1 MPCRSRLA
9 GERGGSDMETQ
20 LTPCIRQQAGSYGEI
35 AFQPVDLLQPGKRR
49 YERREIDGAWV
60 GLFPA
65 KASPTNSSAVH
76 TLRLGQTSTVG
87 PASAGKPLPLPLP
100 LPLLLLLIFKH
111 IKHRRRQTRL
121 GCRLNAGL
129 AQWVEPHGCGESA
142 VRAWMPV
149 RRGPTERDRSEGTR
163 RRRAKPG
170 AGTLGYLGCCFQV
183 TRRRRNSLPLGR
195 RS

>member
-1 MPCRSRLA
+1 MRCRSRLA

-20 LTPCIRQQAGSYGEI
+20 LTPCIRQRAGSYGEI
-35 AFQPVDLLQPGKRR
+35 AFQPADLLQPGKRR

-65 KASPTNSSAVH
+65 RASPTNRPRAY
-76 TLRLGQTSTVG
+76 VG
-87 PASAGKPLPLPLP
+87 PALAGKPSLLLLPLP
-100 LPLLLLLIFKH
+100 LPLLLIFKP

-121 GCRLNAGL
+121 GCRLNGGL
-129 AQWVEPHGCGESA
+129 AEWVEPQGCGESA

-149 RRGPTERDRSEGTR
+149 CRGPTERDRSEGTR

-170 AGTLGYLGCCFQV
+170 AGTLGYLGMV
-183 TRRRRNSLPLGR
+183 RLSTVSK
-195 RS
+195 